1 MSPELLNSFLAV
13 APAVLIF
20 GFACLYLL
28 IGMFQDDNSP
38 AGMRS
43 ISGWGIVSM
52 LLLGGTWIGV
62 TWFGLQPAGLT
73 TKLFQSDSVALH
85 GTHLTLLAG
94 VLISAFSIG
103 FTPRRFAYEFH
114 ACFLLLLSGSIFLA
128 AAADLTT
135 LYLAVEMVSL
145 PTTLLLSISRRDNPG
160 REATLKYFAMSAF
173 ASAVFLMGAS
183 YLYGLSGTTSL
194 SGIAT
199 AMATNDTTLAK
210 VAMALVLAGLA
221 FRVTAVPFHFYA
233 PDVFTGSSLPVAAM
247 IATLSKIA
255 GFLAIVRLLGGAQLN
270 VGFIETAGVLL
281 MVLALTTMT
290 AGNFMA
296 LAQTK
301 WRRLL
306 AYSSVAHSG
315 YLLLGVAAALYRG
328 GETTY
333 ILSYLSAYTV
343 MTLGVFAALAAL
355 SSASES
361 DPSLADLEGLHQR
374 APALCLALS
383 ICLLSLI
390 GVPLTAGFWAKFG
403 IFQDAIRTA
412 RVELIVGAAIMALNA
427 AVGAMY
433 YLSLLLRIY
442 RSPQTNTVP
451 AAAPK
456 LNPSFALCV
465 ACAAITVLWFLAP
478 NWM

>member
-1 MSPELLNSFLAV
+1 MSLELANSFLAV
-13 APAVLIF
+13 APAVVIF
-20 GFACLYLL
+20 GIACIYLL
-28 IGMFQDDNSP
+28 IGMFQDNSSP
-38 AGMRS
+38 AGIKS
-43 ISGWGIVSM
+43 VSGWGVVSTC
-52 LLLGGTWIGV
+52 LLAGVWIGAV
-62 TWFGLQPAGLT
+62 WFSLQPAGLV
-73 TKLFQSDSVALH
+73 TKLFQSDAVALH

-94 VLISAFSIG
+94 VLISAFSITH
-103 FTPRRFAYEFH
+103 TPRRYAYEFH
-114 ACFLLLLSGSIFLA
+114 ASLLFLLAGSIFLA

-135 LYLAVEMVSL
+135 LYLAIEMVSL

-160 REATLKYFAMSAF
+160 REATLKYFALSAF

-183 YLYGLSGTTSL
+183 YLFGLSGTTSL
-194 SGIAT
+194 SGIA
-199 AMATNDTTLAK
+199 AALATNDTTLAK
-210 VAMALVLAGLA
+210 VAMALVLGGLA

-247 IATLSKIA
+247 IATVPKIA
-255 GFLAIVRLLGGAQLN
+255 GFLAIIRLLGGVQLN
-270 VGFIETAGVLL
+270 SGLVESSGVLL
-281 MVLALTTMT
+281 LVLALVTMT

-315 YLLLGVAAALYRG
+315 YLLIGVAAALYRG

-333 ILSYLSAYTV
+333 VLSYLSAYTV
-343 MTLGVFAALAAL
+343 MTLGVFAALATLTANGD
-355 SSASES
+355 S
-361 DPSLADLEGLHQR
+361 DPSLADLEGLYQR
-374 APALCLALS
+374 APALCIALT

-412 RVELIVGAAIMALNA
+412 RTELVVSAVIMALNA
-427 AVGAMY
+427 AIGAMY
-433 YLSLLLRIY
+433 YLSLLLRLY
-442 RSPQTNTVP
+442 RAPHSN
-451 AAAPK
+451 AAPAPAPK
-456 LNPSFALCV
+456 FNPSFALTV
-465 ACAAITVLWFLAP
+465 VCAAITVLWFLLP

>member
-1 MSPELLNSFLAV
+1 MSPELTNSFLTV
-13 APAVLIF
+13 LPAVVIF
-20 GFACLYLL
+20 GIACIYLL
-28 IGMFQDDNSP
+28 VGMFQDNSSP
-38 AGMRS
+38 AGIRS
-43 ISGWGIVSM
+43 VSGWGIVSTF
-52 LLLGGTWIGV
+52 LLTTLWIGTV
-62 TWFGLQPAGLT
+62 WFSLQPSGLV

-94 VLISAFSIG
+94 VLISAFSITH
-103 FTPRRFAYEFH
+103 TPRRFAYEFH
-114 ACFLLLLSGSIFLA
+114 ACLLILLAGSIFLA

-135 LYLAVEMVSL
+135 LYLSIEMVSL
-145 PTTLLLSISRRDNPG
+145 PTTLLLSISRRDNSG
-160 REATLKYFAMSAF
+160 REATLKYFALSAF

-199 AMATNDTTLAK
+199 ALATNDTTLAK

-247 IATLSKIA
+247 IATVPKIA
-255 GFLAIVRLLGGAQLN
+255 GFLAIIRILGGAQLHT
-270 VGFIETAGVLL
+270 GFVESAGLILL
-281 MVLALTTMT
+281 VLALVTMT
-290 AGNFMA
+290 SGNFMA

-315 YLLLGVAAALYRG
+315 YLLIGVAAALYRG

-333 ILSYLSAYTV
+333 VLSYLSAYTV
-343 MTLGVFAALAAL
+343 MTLGVFAALATLTANGD
-355 SSASES
+355 S
-361 DPSLADLEGLHQR
+361 DPSLADLEGLYQR
-374 APALCLALS
+374 APMLCIALS
-383 ICLLSLI
+383 VCLLSLI

-412 RVELIVGAAIMALNA
+412 RTELVVGAVIMAINA

-442 RSPQTNTVP
+442 RVPHTNS
-451 AAAPK
+451 APVSTPK
-456 LNPSFALCV
+456 FSPSFALTV
-465 ACAAITVLWFLAP
+465 VCAAITILWFLLP

>member
-1 MSPELLNSFLAV
+1 MSAELLNSFLTV
-13 APAVLIF
+13 LPAVVLF
-20 GFACLYLL
+20 GLACAYLL
-28 IGMFQDDNSP
+28 IGMFQDNSSP
-38 AGMRS
+38 AGIQS
-43 ISGWGIVSM
+43 INGWGVVSM
-52 LLLGGTWIGV
+52 VLLGGIWIGV
-62 TWFGLQPAGLT
+62 VWFGLQPTGLT
-73 TKLFQSDSVALH
+73 TKLFQSDAVALH
-85 GTHLTLLAG
+85 GTYLTLLAG
-94 VLISAFSIG
+94 VLIAAFSITY
-103 FTPRRFAYEFH
+103 TPRRYAYEFH
-114 ACFLLLLSGSIFLA
+114 ACLLLLLAGSIFLA

-145 PTTLLLSISRRDNPG
+145 PTTLLLSISRRDNSG

-183 YLYGLSGTTSL
+183 YLFGLSGTTSL
-194 SGIAT
+194 AGIA
-199 AMATNDTTLAK
+199 AALATNETTLAN
-210 VAMALVLAGLA
+210 VAMALVLGGLA
-221 FRVTAVPFHFYA
+221 FRITAVPFHFYA

-247 IATLSKIA
+247 IATVPKIA

-270 VGFIETAGVLL
+270 PGFIETAGVLL
-281 MVLALTTMT
+281 IVLALTTMT

-328 GETTY
+328 GETTS

-343 MTLGVFAALAAL
+343 MTLGVFAALATL
-355 SSASES
+355 FSSSDS

-374 APALCLALS
+374 APGLCIALT

-412 RVELIVGAAIMALNA
+412 RVELIVGAIVMALNA

-433 YLSLLLRIY
+433 YLSLLFRIY
-442 RSPQTNTVP
+442 RSPHVNT
-451 AAAPK
+451 ASTAIPK
-456 LNPSFALCV
+456 FTPSFALCV